1 MGLATKDLIINDFY
15 QKYPMILGAP
25 GDKRLVAEMSQ
36 SAKNDPTCLDS
47 NLPSGLNAYK
57 QT

>member
-1 MGLATKDLIINDFY
+1 MATKDLIINDFY

-36 SAKNDPTCLDS
+36 SAKNDPTRLDS